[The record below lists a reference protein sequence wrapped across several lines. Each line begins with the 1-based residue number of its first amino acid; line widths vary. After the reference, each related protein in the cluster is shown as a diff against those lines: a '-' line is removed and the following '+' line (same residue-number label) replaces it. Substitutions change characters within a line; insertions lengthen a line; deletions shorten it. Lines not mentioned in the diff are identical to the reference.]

1 MEPHTLAVLHCE
13 ITIKCQRK
21 PSSNL
26 TQQDWKQD
34 VPPLCILLDF
44 NFVKLSSRLLI
55 MSLWQ
60 LRVWE
65 GPRSGFI
72 GAPVI
77 PGYGRDQPRSHVY
90 SCWLCL
96 GDVPHSSPGSLLW
109 GHQRPF
115 FYVLI
120 SPVIPPYSSLKG
132 KSHEVWVNTVANSTW
147 LKTCLLWKGGVLIE
161 QTKGCWWSDP
171 LKKDKDYFF
180 NISIYTHSNCF
191 SWHCCNLNNI
201 LAFFSFCTR

>member
-1 MEPHTLAVLHCE
+1 MLV
-13 ITIKCQRK
+13 
-21 PSSNL
+21 
-26 TQQDWKQD
+26 D
-34 VPPLCILLDF
+34 
-44 NFVKLSSRLLI
+44 NFF
-55 MSLWQ
+55 LWQ

-72 GAPVI
+72 SAPVM

-96 GDVPHSSPGSLLW
+96 GDVPQSSPGSLLW
-109 GHQRPF
+109 EHQRPF

-120 SPVIPPYSSLKG
+120 SPVMPPYSSLKG
-132 KSHEVWVNTVANSTW
+132 KSHKVWVNTVANSTW

-180 NISIYTHSNCF
+180 NISIYTHSIAF
-191 SWHCCNLNNI
+191 PSIAVTLTISLLSFPSVHTKQQVLLSWEIFNVSSLFNVTKYLSI
-201 LAFFSFCTR
+201 LFKNKTIIF